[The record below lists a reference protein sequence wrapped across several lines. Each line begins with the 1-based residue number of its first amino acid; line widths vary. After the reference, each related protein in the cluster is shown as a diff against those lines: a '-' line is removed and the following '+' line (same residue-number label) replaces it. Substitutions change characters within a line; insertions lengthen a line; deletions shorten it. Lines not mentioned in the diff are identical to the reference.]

1 MEGAVPGYLHYFVM
15 ERHVAGVTDDTQRH
29 AGRPIWYYLPIIL
42 AGAWPWILFAVRRGG
57 RSMSDGERLL
67 WAWFVADVAV
77 LSLAGSK
84 LATYVLPALPALA
97 ALAALTVV
105 RTPDGGPVRGGLQ
118 RVGSVASGA
127 TALLPLGAV
136 AALLLTA
143 PGSVPALPSL
153 LWIAG
158 PVFVFGATLMPRQG
172 GRAWNPAEQL
182 LIVTAATL
190 VVTTLAVRPAVAGR
204 LSARTLAVQLNAAGA
219 LPSRV
224 WVVDEGTGS
233 LVFYLRPEWRR
244 QLVAG
249 RIARISRFSLADLPD
264 PADAVVAVA
273 SDRVPGVAELID
285 LAGVARP
292 PDGQFLVLPL
302 AEIRRRVRPSPG
314 E

>member
-1 MEGAVPGYLHYFVM
+1 
-15 ERHVAGVTDDTQRH
+15 
-29 AGRPIWYYLPIIL
+29 
-42 AGAWPWILFAVRRGG
+42 
-57 RSMSDGERLL
+57 
-67 WAWFVADVAV
+67 
-77 LSLAGSK
+77 
-84 LATYVLPALPALA
+84 
-97 ALAALTVV
+97 
-105 RTPDGGPVRGGLQ
+105 
-118 RVGSVASGA
+118 
-127 TALLPLGAV
+127 
-136 AALLLTA
+136 
-143 PGSVPALPSL
+143 
-153 LWIAG
+153 
-158 PVFVFGATLMPRQG
+158 
-172 GRAWNPAEQL
+172 
-182 LIVTAATL
+182 
-190 VVTTLAVRPAVAGR
+190 VAGR

-314 E
+314 D